1 MVIINF
7 YIEVIYTLPVLDDVH
22 ADPEGLQNYLG
33 RIISLLAILYCH
45 HGFGVENLLL
55 LKLILLPYSAFN
67 YFITVKY
74 FLYHSL
80 GYKFFFLLYYP

>member
-1 MVIINF
+1 MVIIYF
-7 YIEVIYTLPVLDDVH
+7 FIEVVYVLLVLNDVH
-22 ADPEGLQNYLG
+22 DDLEGLQNYLG
-33 RIISLLAILYCH
+33 RIISLLALLYCH

-55 LKLILLPYSAFN
+55 LKLILLQYSAFN
-67 YFITVKY
+67 YFIIVKH